1 MRFCNKCGAI
11 IIGSRCSN
19 CFGMDLTT
27 RSRLLN
33 EELFVPRTNVNLNMK
48 NRMPL
53 DELIS
58 QSTDIRN
65 LDFSKKISQSRLQ
78 TMKKDIK
85 FPNIVK
91 DMSDLT
97 SLNKKSKK
105 DFLIHQDSVMKN
117 REEWINSVKKDVK
130 IEDATNFE
138 EEFADKEVVVN
149 RDQSFK
155 NKYPKHEI

>member
-1 MRFCNKCGAI
+1 
-11 IIGSRCSN
+11 
-19 CFGMDLTT
+19 
-27 RSRLLN
+27 
-33 EELFVPRTNVNLNMK
+33 
-48 NRMPL
+48 
-53 DELIS
+53 
-58 QSTDIRN
+58 
-65 LDFSKKISQSRLQ
+65 
-78 TMKKDIK
+78 MKKDIK